1 MVRIPTDAFHEHEG
15 GNRSAGRRRRTRRAR
30 AGAVVWV
37 GQVVGASRE
46 PARLQEVGM
55 EASGGLALEIKF
67 THQEPYEL
75 VEVGW
80 ADEGTPVGWMGM
92 KRLSVKNQW
101 IAAREAALY
110 SKEEQPAAALVR
122 AAKAVR
128 DCESRAEYMER
139 AEIAAG
145 WPAARWGRLVRRALA
160 AKRRAFRHA
169 LARRACMTS
178 GGAKGEQQTPLDV
191 NGVCRAALE
200 DGAAQR
206 EQLQGRMRPGLR
218 VAERWP
224 DLVGPGLVGRRVGI
238 MWNGFGWCEGTVVRE
253 TTGSGERAKGLNYVV
268 HSDGDRYPYTAK
280 LVEQNYG
287 RDKEWVLIDEAGEPW
302 EEREP
307 EAVEAAESD
316 SDSDEGDMSLT
327 ALRARPPLPNPRAP
341 GQEGVGEDSRAGA
354 GSAAISAGAAQGVET
369 SLGRRPEPE
378 HVVAGGRR
386 GTEEPAG
393 RELRRAR
400 EPYRRLDERK
410 PRWPMEDEGV
420 PCLTNPEVRAV
431 RNGALETGPVSWVQA
446 PNPGFRSEPGVQ
458 APFLGIRSR
467 F

>member
-1 MVRIPTDAFHEHEG
+1 
-15 GNRSAGRRRRTRRAR
+15 
-30 AGAVVWV
+30 
-37 GQVVGASRE
+37 
-46 PARLQEVGM
+46 M

-178 GGAKGEQQTPLDV
+178 GDAKGEQQTPLDV

-206 EQLQGRMRPGLR
+206 EQLQGKMRPGLR
-218 VAERWP
+218 VR
-224 DLVGPGLVGRRVGI
+224 
-238 MWNGFGWCEGTVVRE
+238 
-253 TTGSGERAKGLNYVV
+253 
-268 HSDGDRYPYTAK
+268 
-280 LVEQNYG
+280 
-287 RDKEWVLIDEAGEPW
+287 
-302 EEREP
+302 
-307 EAVEAAESD
+307 
-316 SDSDEGDMSLT
+316 
-327 ALRARPPLPNPRAP
+327 
-341 GQEGVGEDSRAGA
+341 
-354 GSAAISAGAAQGVET
+354 
-369 SLGRRPEPE
+369 
-378 HVVAGGRR
+378 
-386 GTEEPAG
+386 
-393 RELRRAR
+393 
-400 EPYRRLDERK
+400 
-410 PRWPMEDEGV
+410 
-420 PCLTNPEVRAV
+420 
-431 RNGALETGPVSWVQA
+431 
-446 PNPGFRSEPGVQ
+446 
-458 APFLGIRSR
+458 
-467 F
+467 